1 MPMSKKQPLDNEV
14 DDNEPSDESLGDES
28 TEQSVR
34 SALTLRF
41 GSLIDRMEKRRMLSI
56 GKGDRMVASNC
67 ICLDPAEVD
76 PGREVAALLFEGG
89 GRASIPEMLGRKQFA
104 DLVAQVE
111 ALAKAR
117 DKSAVGAVMMIPDDA
132 PDKSIDAWLLAGMME
147 IAVGKLDRPMSLDEG
162 VRKFVSAFS
171 GAVRAWW
178 AKTELD
184 QKLARYGQALQLT
197 PRDIGALAVYAVSE
211 GDD

>member
-1 MPMSKKQPLDNEV
+1 METPVAPA
-14 DDNEPSDESLGDES
+14 
-28 TEQSVR
+28 
-34 SALTLRF
+34 ALTP
-41 GSLIDRMEKRRMLSI
+41 
-56 GKGDRMVASNC
+56 VP
-67 ICLDPAEVD
+67 PA
-76 PGREVAALLFEGG
+76 AH
-89 GRASIPEMLGRKQFA
+89 
-104 DLVAQVE
+104 
-111 ALAKAR
+111 LAP
-117 DKSAVGAVMMIPDDA
+117 VVIPDDA